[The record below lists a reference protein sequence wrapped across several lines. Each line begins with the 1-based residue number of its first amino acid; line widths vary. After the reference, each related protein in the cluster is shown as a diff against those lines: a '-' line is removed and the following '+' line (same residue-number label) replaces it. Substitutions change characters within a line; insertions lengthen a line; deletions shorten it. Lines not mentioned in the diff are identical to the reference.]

1 MTEHHRTAHY
11 KTLQVLLTPIA
22 YRKDET
28 MAITA
33 TWSIKNGFK
42 ADAQKCAEEIRTLGD
57 EIRAEQVLEL
67 ARDENTELHKCFEW
81 DDSIAAE
88 KYRYVQAQRVIKMLV
103 IKEEEKPDDRP
114 PVRMFYKTVSN
125 EGYKPTELI
134 IKKQDEYDALLK
146 RAYAELLSFKNKYS
160 MLSEL
165 QDVFEAIDALK

>member
-1 MTEHHRTAHY
+1 MTEHHRTEHY

-22 YRKDET
+22 DRKGET

-88 KYRYVQAQRVIKMLV
+88 KYRYVQAQRVIRMLV
-103 IKEEEKPDDRP
+103 IKEDEKPDDRP
-114 PVRMFYKTVSN
+114 PIRMYYKTVSD
-125 EGYKPTELI
+125 EGYKPYHQE
-134 IKKQDEYDALLK
+134 
-146 RAYAELLSFKNKYS
+146 
-160 MLSEL
+160 
-165 QDVFEAIDALK
+165 VVV